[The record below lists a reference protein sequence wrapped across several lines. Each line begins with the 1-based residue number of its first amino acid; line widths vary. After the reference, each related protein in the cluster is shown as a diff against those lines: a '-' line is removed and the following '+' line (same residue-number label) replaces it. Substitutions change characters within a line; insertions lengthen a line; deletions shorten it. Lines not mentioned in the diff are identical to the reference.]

1 MRQVSATFHGLN
13 FWSDLN
19 YRGELSLL
27 AFGISAPLAM
37 QGSFDFAV
45 LALINAACWFALRNR
60 PV

>member
-1 MRQVSATFHGLN
+1 MNQVSATFHGLN
-13 FWSDLN
+13 FWN
-19 YRGELSLL
+19 PCGELSLL
-27 AFGISAPLAM
+27 AFGMSAPLAM